1 MTIGKMLVTALTVLS
16 LSTPALAAREI
27 VINGSTTVLPVMQKA
42 GEAFMASHPGVQ
54 LSISG
59 GGSGNGIKALIDKQC
74 DVAMSSR
81 DIKGKEKAAADKNG
95 VTPVRTAIAVDA
107 TDIYTGKV
115 TNWKEL
121 GGADAKIVIISRD
134 TSSGTFEC
142 WEELVMNKERV
153 TPAALMQASN
163 GAVVQAV
170 SNNKNAVGY
179 IGLGYL
185 DKSTK
190 GLKVNNVQAS
200 AQTALSKQWPVAREL
215 YIFTDGQPTGEVK
228 ALVDYLLDPGKGQKS
243 VREVGY
249 VPLAH

>member
-1 MTIGKMLVTALTVLS
+1 M
-16 LSTPALAAREI
+16 
-27 VINGSTTVLPVMQKA
+27 
-42 GEAFMASHPGVQ
+42 
-54 LSISG
+54 
-59 GGSGNGIKALIDKQC
+59 
-74 DVAMSSR
+74 
-81 DIKGKEKAAADKNG
+81 
-95 VTPVRTAIAVDA
+95 
-107 TDIYTGKV
+107 
-115 TNWKEL
+115 

-228 ALVDYLLDPGKGQKS
+228 ALVDYLEQNVKGEPAVKGNKGNCSNCRYPGCRYNGLQPDQLPDWMKKRGIKK
-243 VREVGY
+243 
-249 VPLAH
+249 